1 MEGMPILK
9 VITSLE
15 KSVGGTLGNLELIL
29 GFRAIFGK
37 LSISAIK
44 AINNIFAIQA
54 N

>member
-15 KSVGGTLGNLELIL
+15 KGVGGTLGNLELIL